1 MDQPSNTVMDADAI
15 SEERVRAKTEAMRQ
29 RLYAIDQTVGSE
41 DVVVIFDYTL
51 ADRVTDENV
60 SDQRVDGLCVLTH
73 DMLIVYLDGKR
84 VKEIKLSDASDFR
97 ITAGV
102 GSVTADCTIDGA
114 DYLICRSDSSHTA
127 EYGAIMKR
135 INKYKETGEFRFDYI
150 NELVRFCEKCGRP
163 LPPGS
168 SVCPHCVDKKGIMKR
183 LWEIA
188 LPYKW
193 YLAASVVLFFAIT
206 GINLINPWINR
217 ILVDDFIEA
226 GNPKAV
232 KLYQFVLVIIS
243 LAVLN
248 IVTNLLSMLRSRVL
262 IITSNKVIVRL
273 REMVFGKIQ
282 QMSIARI
289 SKRTA
294 GELMNR
300 VNGDT
305 SQIQNFITNTMPD
318 IVQQSLILISVSVM
332 LFVYDWRLALMILFP
347 APLVS
352 LSFRAFWRYM
362 HRMYDKSWHISSKGN
377 TILHDIFSGI
387 RVVKAFG
394 MEEREAKRFDDSA
407 KDLRDI
413 TIKNERLWAS
423 IFPWLNFFMG
433 IGEFFLLYYVG
444 NKIIGGEMTLGEM
457 AQFSAYVGM
466 IYGPLRWVANL
477 PRRLVQFMT
486 STAKVFEIID
496 EKIDV
501 PDREKAQDI
510 AIKGTIDFE
519 NVSFGYDETSEVLKK
534 INLHIEPG
542 EMIGIVGKS
551 GVGKSTMINLLMRMY
566 DVNEG
571 AIKVDGIDIRDLTQD
586 CLRSQIGVVLQE
598 TFLFAGT
605 IYDNIAYAKP
615 DASRDEIITAAKIA
629 GAHEFIMKLPDAYNT
644 KVGERGH
651 TLSGGE
657 RQRVSIARALLH
669 NPRILILDEATASLD
684 TETERQIQDSLQKLI
699 KDRTTLAI
707 AHRLSTLRN
716 ATRLIVLDKGTIAE
730 VGTHDEL
737 MRQKGI
743 YYGLVMAQRQM
754 SKMAPKNSAKQA
766 I

>member
-41 DVVVIFDYTL
+41 DIVVIFDYTL

-102 GSVTADCTIDGA
+102 GSVTADCTINGA

-168 SVCPHCVDKKGIMKR
+168 SVCPRCVDKKGIMKR

-226 GNPKAV
+226 GNPEAV

-519 NVSFGYDETSEVLKK
+519 NVSFGYDETNEVLKK